1 MTNKDENG
9 LLPCRE
15 AFEKWYTD
23 KPGCPSIAKS
33 DGKYVLMQAHA
44 AWLAWQAAWECA
56 KPKNVAGIDYKIV
69 DALIDEL
76 LVVNPDTM
84 TYDLDRGNIKWF
96 VSQLFKLVFHHKQ
109 EPSGDVQLALDA
121 LDRMYNDALASQDG
135 YGTSHDDFE
144 TIRAALTAQPDVN
157 AELLDDTGLFCI
169 INILEKA
176 KVCAQNIIYDLPMG
190 HNSGQQAIYAR
201 NYIHKA
207 IYALQTATM
216 QESVNAELLEAL
228 KEAVRL
234 WEQHD
239 PIHEYHINEWKKAID
254 RAEQKGGV

>member
-1 MTNKDENG
+1 MIE
-9 LLPCRE
+9 
-15 AFEKWYTD
+15 
-23 KPGCPSIAKS
+23 
-33 DGKYVLMQAHA
+33 
-44 AWLAWQAAWECA
+44 
-56 KPKNVAGIDYKIV
+56 
-69 DALIDEL
+69 
-76 LVVNPDTM
+76 
-84 TYDLDRGNIKWF
+84 DL
-96 VSQLFKLVFHHKQ
+96 KQ
-109 EPSGDVQLALDA
+109 VRDALDA

-144 TIRAALTAQPDVN
+144 TIRDALTAQPDVS

-254 RAEQKGGV
+254 RAALTAQQDVNQELLEALKSVLSHVENEDVKKVSDQCTLCYSYRKMVRDAIARAEQRGK